1 VKEDLGKSASK
12 FPFRL
17 FIGFIA
23 VAMLCTTSLRAQV
36 GLGELEV
43 DYRVPKEFTVGG
55 ITVSGAKNL
64 DSKAII
70 LFSGLSVGETITIP
84 GEEISKAIKNL
95 WKQKLFE
102 NIQIKASEI
111 KGSEIFLNI
120 QLSER
125 ARLSRFKFDGISKGE
140 AETLREKINLI
151 RGTIV
156 NENLLTNTSNIIKDH
171 YKEKGYLDAA
181 VKITEVPDTLVA
193 NSEYLIIA
201 VDKKEKIKIGNLNLI
216 GVEKLSE
223 RKLLKSMKKTKEKN
237 FLSLFKRSKFNR
249 EEYKSDLKNI
259 INVYNKDGY
268 RNAKV
273 LRDTVFRNPDGT
285 VHIDV
290 YIKEGNQ
297 FYFGNVD
304 WVGNTKYSSAKLSGI
319 LAIERGEIYDQE
331 KFEGRLF
338 MNPNGGDVSSLYLD
352 DGYLAFQAI
361 PVEKNVTND
370 TIDVEIRIYEGR
382 QYRINRVIVK
392 GNTKT
397 SDHVIR
403 REIKTKP
410 GELFSRSDIIRTQR
424 ELAQLGYFDAEAFNV
439 NPVQNDRDGTVD
451 VIYTVAERP
460 SDQIELSGGW
470 GAGRIVGTLGV
481 SLTNF
486 SMRKLFQKGAWNPL
500 PAGDGQRLSL
510 RAQSNGIF
518 FQSYNISFTEPW
530 LGGKKANAFTVGFQR
545 SVQTNGVTK
554 QQEANGAERQSL
566 YITGGNVSLGKRLG
580 WPDDYFQLL
589 VGVSYLYYDIRNF
602 SSGGGTGIFAFQNGT
617 SNNLSFTANISR
629 NSVFDPIFPRWG
641 SNIRFNTKFTLPY
654 SLWDGIDYDGA
665 ITEQTRYKWA
675 EYYKWKLTAEWFTEL
690 APKLVLMTRSGF
702 GFLGYYSRDKGISP
716 FERFYLGGAALTGF
730 ALDGREIIALR
741 GYDDLSLSPPE
752 GANIVMKQTLEIRY
766 PLSLNP
772 SATIFALGFLEAGNT
787 YDGIENFDP
796 FRIYRST
803 GVGVRIFL
811 PMFGLMGLDYGWR
824 FDDVPG
830 RSAMPQGQ
838 FHFTI
843 GMNLGEL

>member
-1 VKEDLGKSASK
+1 
-12 FPFRL
+12 
-17 FIGFIA
+17 
-23 VAMLCTTSLRAQV
+23 
-36 GLGELEV
+36 
-43 DYRVPKEFTVGG
+43 
-55 ITVSGAKNL
+55 
-64 DSKAII
+64 
-70 LFSGLSVGETITIP
+70 
-84 GEEISKAIKNL
+84 
-95 WKQKLFE
+95 
-102 NIQIKASEI
+102 
-111 KGSEIFLNI
+111 
-120 QLSER
+120 
-125 ARLSRFKFDGISKGE
+125 
-140 AETLREKINLI
+140 
-151 RGTIV
+151 
-156 NENLLTNTSNIIKDH
+156 
-171 YKEKGYLDAA
+171 
-181 VKITEVPDTLVA
+181 A

>member
-1 VKEDLGKSASK
+1 MGKSASK
-12 FPFRL
+12 LPVRL
-17 FIGFIA
+17 LIGIVAF
-23 VAMLCTTSLRAQV
+23 AMLCTTSLKAQV

-43 DYRVPKEFTVGG
+43 DYRVPKEFTIGG

-70 LFSGLSVGETITIP
+70 LFSGLSIGETITIP

-102 NIQIKASEI
+102 NIQIKATEVR
-111 KGSEIFLNI
+111 GSEIFLNI
-120 QLSER
+120 QLTER

-156 NENLLTNTSNIIKDH
+156 NENLLTNTSNIIKGH
-171 YKEKGYLDAA
+171 YKEKGYLDAF
-181 VKITEVPDTLVA
+181 VEITQVPDTLVA
-193 NSEYLIIA
+193 NSEYLVIA
-201 VDKKEKIKIGNLNLI
+201 VDKKEKVKIGDLNLI
-216 GVEKLSE
+216 GVEKLNE
-223 RKLLKSMKKTKEKN
+223 RKLLRSMKKTKEKSV
-237 FLSLFKRSKFNR
+237 LRVFKRSKFIR

-259 INVYNKDGY
+259 INAYNKEGY
-268 RNAKV
+268 RNAKILNDSV
-273 LRDTVFRNPDGT
+273 YRNPDGT

-290 YIKEGNQ
+290 YIREGNQ
-297 FYFGNVD
+297 FYFGNVE
-304 WVGNTKYSSAKLSGI
+304 WVGNTKYSSSKLSSI

-424 ELAQLGYFDAEAFNV
+424 ELAQLGYFDPEAFNV
-439 NPVQNDRDGTVD
+439 NPVQNDQDGTVD

-486 SMRKLFQKGAWNPL
+486 SMSKLFKKGAWNPL

-510 RAQSNGIF
+510 RAQSNGRF

-554 QQEANGAERQSL
+554 QQEEQGAERQAL

-589 VGVSYLYYDIRNF
+589 LGVSYLYYDIRNF
-602 SSGGGTGIFAFQNGT
+602 RSGGGTGIFAFQNGT
-617 SNNLSFTANISR
+617 SNNLSFIMNISR

-641 SNIRFNTKFTLPY
+641 SNIRFNTKFTMPY
-654 SLWDGIDYDGA
+654 SLWDGIDYAGD

-752 GANIVMKQTLEIRY
+752 GANIVMKQTLELRY

-796 FRIYRST
+796 FRMYRST
-803 GVGVRIFL
+803 GLGVRIFL

-830 RSAMPQGQ
+830 RPTMPQGQ

>member
-1 VKEDLGKSASK
+1 MKEDLGKSASK

>member
-1 VKEDLGKSASK
+1 MGKSASK

>member
-1 VKEDLGKSASK
+1 
-12 FPFRL
+12 
-17 FIGFIA
+17 
-23 VAMLCTTSLRAQV
+23 MLCTTSLRAQV

>member
-1 VKEDLGKSASK
+1 MGKSASK

-249 EEYKSDLKNI
+249 DEYKSDLKNI

>member
-1 VKEDLGKSASK
+1 MSK
-12 FPFRL
+12 FRL
-17 FIGFIA
+17 RSILGLFGA
-23 VAMLCTTSLRAQV
+23 VLLLCASAQAQV
-36 GLGELEV
+36 GLGELEI
-43 DYRVPKEFTVGG
+43 DYRSPREFTVGG
-55 ITVSGAKNL
+55 VTVTGARNL
-64 DSKAII
+64 DSKAIV

-102 NIQIKASEI
+102 NIKISVTEL

-120 QLSER
+120 ELTER
-125 ARLSRFKFDGISKGE
+125 ARLSRFRFDGISKGE
-140 AETLREKINLI
+140 AENLREKINLI

-156 NENLLTNTSNIIKDH
+156 NENLLTNTSNIIKEH
-171 YKEKGYLDAA
+171 YREKGYLD
-181 VKITEVPDTLVA
+181 VSVDIKEVPDTLVA
-193 NSEYLIIA
+193 NSEYLIIG
-201 VDKKEKIKIGNLNLI
+201 VDKKEKIKIGNIDLYGADKLA
-216 GVEKLSE
+216 EK
-223 RKLLKSMKKTKEKN
+223 KLLRSMKKTKEKN
-237 FLSLFKRSKFNR
+237 FFRIFKRSKFIR
-249 EEYKSDLKNI
+249 GEYKSDLKNI
-259 INVYNKDGY
+259 LNAYNKEGY
-268 RNAKV
+268 RNAKILSDSV
-273 LRDTVFRNPDGT
+273 YRNPDGT
-285 VHIDV
+285 VGID
-290 YIKEGNQ
+290 IRIREGNQ
-297 FYFGNVD
+297 FYFGRVY
-304 WVGNTKYSSAKLSGI
+304 WVGNTKYSSTRLSEILGI
-319 LAIERGEIYDQE
+319 ETGEIYDKE
-331 KFEGRLF
+331 KFESRLF

-361 PVEKNVTND
+361 PVEKSVKND
-370 TIDVEIRIYEGR
+370 TIDVEVRIYEGR
-382 QYRINRVIVK
+382 QYRINRVIIK

-397 SDHVIR
+397 SDHVIL
-403 REIKTKP
+403 REIRTKP

-424 ELAQLGYFDAEAFNV
+424 ELAQLGYFDPEAFNV
-439 NPVQNDRDGTVD
+439 NPVQNDQDGTVD

-486 SMRKLFQKGAWNPL
+486 SMRKVFQKGAWNPL

-510 RAQSNGIF
+510 RAQSNGRF

-530 LGGKKANAFTVGFQR
+530 LGGKKRNAFTVGFQH
-545 SVQTNGVTK
+545 SVQTNGVTRA
-554 QQEANGAERQSL
+554 QEEQGAERQAL
-566 YITGGNVSLGKRLG
+566 YITGGNVSLGKQLG
-580 WPDDYFQLL
+580 WPDDYFQVLM
-589 VGVSYLYYDIRNF
+589 GVSYLFYDIRNF
-602 SSGGGTGIFAFQNGT
+602 RSGQGTGIFAFQNGT
-617 SNNLSFTANISR
+617 SNNLAFIFNISR

-654 SLWDGIDYDGA
+654 SLWDGIDYAGP

-675 EYYKWKLTAEWFTEL
+675 EYYKWKLVAEWYTEL
-690 APKLVLMTRSGF
+690 APKLVLMARSGF
-702 GFLGYYSRDKGISP
+702 GFMGYYTRAKGISP

-752 GANIVMKQTLEIRY
+752 GANIVMKQTLELRY

-772 SATIFALGFLEAGNT
+772 SATIFGLGFVEAGNT
-787 YDGIENFDP
+787 YDGIVNFDP
-796 FRIYRST
+796 FRIYRSA

-824 FDDVPG
+824 FDDVVG
-830 RSAMPQGQ
+830 RPLMPQGQ

>member
-1 VKEDLGKSASK
+1 MGKSASK
-12 FPFRL
+12 YPVRL
-17 FIGFIA
+17 FFGLIA
-23 VAMLCTTSLRAQV
+23 VALLCTTSLRAQV
-36 GLGELEV
+36 GLGELEI
-43 DYRVPKEFTVGG
+43 DYRVPKEFTIGG

-102 NIQIKASEI
+102 NIQIKATEI

-171 YKEKGYLDAA
+171 YKEKGYLDAS
-181 VKITEVPDTLVA
+181 VNIKEVPDTLVA

-201 VDKKEKIKIGNLNLI
+201 VDKKEKVKIGDLNLI

-237 FLSLFKRSKFNR
+237 FFSLFKRSKFNKD
-249 EEYKSDLKNI
+249 EYKSDLRNI

-319 LAIERGEIYDQE
+319 LAIDRGEIYDQE

-382 QYRINRVIVK
+382 QYRINRVVVK

-470 GAGRIVGTLGV
+470 GAGRIVGTLGI

-554 QQEANGAERQSL
+554 EQEKNGAERQSL

-589 VGVSYLYYDIRNF
+589 LGVSYLYYDIRNF
-602 SSGGGTGIFAFQNGT
+602 RSGGGTGIFAFQNGT
-617 SNNLSFTANISR
+617 SNNLSFIMNISR

-641 SNIRFNTKFTLPY
+641 SNIRFNTKFTMPY
-654 SLWDGIDYDGA
+654 SLWDGIDYDGP

-702 GFLGYYSRDKGISP
+702 GFLGYYSRAKGISP

-741 GYDDLSLSPPE
+741 GYDDLSLSPQE
-752 GANIVMKQTLEIRY
+752 GANIVMKQTLELRY

-772 SATIFALGFLEAGNT
+772 SATIFALGFFEAGNT

-796 FRIYRST
+796 FRIYRSA
-803 GVGVRIFL
+803 GLGVRIFL

-830 RSAMPQGQ
+830 RAAMPQAQ

>member
-249 EEYKSDLKNI
+249 DEYKSDLKNI